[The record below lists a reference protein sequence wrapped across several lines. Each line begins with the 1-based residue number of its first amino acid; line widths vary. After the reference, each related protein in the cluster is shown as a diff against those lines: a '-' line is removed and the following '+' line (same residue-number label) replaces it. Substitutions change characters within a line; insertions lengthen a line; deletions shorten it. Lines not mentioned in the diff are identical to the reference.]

1 MPTKEIQD
9 LEKRVKA
16 IEEKIDNVATREDI
30 ENIVHTALSDFF
42 KKTGRGAKAAIIT
55 AATIIGS
62 IVVIGGGFKWLL
74 GVIGFEYI
82 TTK

>member
-1 MPTKEIQD
+1 MTTNEYLE

-30 ENIVHTALSDFF
+30 EKIVHAALAEFF

-74 GVIGFEYI
+74 GVIGFEYV
-82 TTK
+82 TK